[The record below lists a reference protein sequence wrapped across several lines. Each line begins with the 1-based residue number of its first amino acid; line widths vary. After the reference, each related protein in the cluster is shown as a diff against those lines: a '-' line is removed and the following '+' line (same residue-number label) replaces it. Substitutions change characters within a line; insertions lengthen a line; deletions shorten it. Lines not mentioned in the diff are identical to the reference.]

1 MKVLYLLNLFFV
13 CCSSFIIQ
21 PSYQPIKFNPS
32 NISYYTNYKNDKFKL
47 LSRKQSITIVN
58 LKKNNNEN
66 ENEIYK
72 IKLIINFVYNIILYT
87 YIISH
92 LYK

>member
-32 NISYYTNYKNDKFKL
+32 NINYYKNDKFKL
-47 LSRKQSITIVN
+47 LLRKQSITIVN
-58 LKKNNNEN
+58 LQKNNNENNN

-92 LYK
+92 FYK

>member
-1 MKVLYLLNLFFV
+1 M
-13 CCSSFIIQ
+13 Q

-32 NISYYTNYKNDKFKL
+32 NINYYKNDKFKL
-47 LSRKQSITIVN
+47 LLRKQLITIVN
-58 LKKNNNEN
+58 LQKNENEN